1 MFKHMNLKKKL
12 FPVLTG
18 TALSTSLAVP
28 VLASESSSLSTVE
41 SALTTSFTEIGA
53 SATGM
58 IGKILPIA
66 LPVIGGV
73 IIVMLGLKI
82 FKRITNKV

>member
-1 MFKHMNLKKKL
+1 MKDMNLKKKL

-28 VLASESSSLSTVE
+28 VLASDTSSLSTIE
-41 SALTTSFTEIGA
+41 SALTTSFTEIGT

-73 IIVMLGLKI
+73 LIVMLGLKI

>member
-1 MFKHMNLKKKL
+1 MKDMNLKKKL

-28 VLASESSSLSTVE
+28 VLASESSSLSTIE
-41 SALTTSFTEIGA
+41 SALTTSFSEIGT

-73 IIVMLGLKI
+73 LIVMLGLKI

>member
-1 MFKHMNLKKKL
+1 MKEMNLKKKL

-18 TALSTSLAVP
+18 TALSSSLAVP
-28 VLASESSSLSTVE
+28 VLASESSSLSSVE

>member
-1 MFKHMNLKKKL
+1 MKDMNLKKKL

-28 VLASESSSLSTVE
+28 VLASESSSLSTIE
-41 SALTTSFTEIGA
+41 SALTTSFTEIGT

-73 IIVMLGLKI
+73 LIVMLGLKI